1 MELMMM
7 KILMMCMLLLA
18 NMGIASAAG
27 THVHFAGFFN
37 NGTQAGF
44 SFPDTVVGDDIEAPM
59 AKNGAEMMLF
69 AHSVSIQDGD
79 VLNLQNDTLREVGGV
94 FKDFGLNCQITV
106 HSAGDWNVSGQ
117 CETFI
122 TGDNKN
128 NQLILPVP
136 IPKQLVW
143 YKVFEDKEQGV
154 AGYFMKEQG
163 ADFGQ

>member
-1 MELMMM
+1 MMM
-7 KILMMCMLLLA
+7 KRFLMACAFVLA
-18 NMGIASAAG
+18 NMGVAVAADTG

-44 SFPDTVVGDDIEAPM
+44 SFPDTVVGDDIEEPM

-79 VLNLQNDTLREVGGV
+79 VLSLQNDTLREVDGA
-94 FKDFGLNCQITV
+94 FKDFGLNCQITM
-106 HSAGDWNVSGQ
+106 HTAGDWNVSGR

-122 TGDNKN
+122 TGNGEN
-128 NQLILPVP
+128 NQMILPVSV
-136 IPKQLVW
+136 PKQLVW

-154 AGYFMKEQG
+154 AGYFMKEHG
-163 ADFGQ
+163 ADFGK